1 MILDAPAMLVAG
13 LAMSYIAGAEA
24 VPCASGTVAIN
35 VTSLADVR
43 NLTDVM
49 GCTGG
54 GVFDVTWY
62 NSLEIEERIEVS
74 DHTSV
79 TVTGFGFPT
88 ILLIAGLT
96 DNDDNVGVVIDLE
109 STGIFSVLNGSS
121 LVLKKLMID
130 GGRSK
135 HGGAVAVT
143 FSSSL
148 YVYDCAFANNN
159 ATTGGENKA

>member
-13 LAMSYIAGAEA
+13 LAMSFIAGAEA
-24 VPCASGTVAIN
+24 VPCASGTVVIN

-43 NLTDVM
+43 HLTDAM
-49 GCTGG
+49 GCTGE
-54 GVFDVTWY
+54 GVFDITWY

-74 DHTSV
+74 DQTSV
-79 TVTGFGFPT
+79 TITGFGFPT
-88 ILLIAGLT
+88 IRAGLT
-96 DNDDNVGVVIDLE
+96 DNDDNAGVVIDLK
-109 STGIFSVLNGSS
+109 STTGIFSVQNGSS
-121 LVLKKLMID
+121 LILEQLKLD

-135 HGGAVAVT
+135 HGGAVVVT
-143 FSSSL
+143 SSSSL